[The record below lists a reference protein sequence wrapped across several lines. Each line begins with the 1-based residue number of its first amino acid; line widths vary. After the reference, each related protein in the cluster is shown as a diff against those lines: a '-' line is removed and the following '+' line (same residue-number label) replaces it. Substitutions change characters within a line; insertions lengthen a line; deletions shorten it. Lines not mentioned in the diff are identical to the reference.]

1 MGFTLHNE
9 DCLTGMN
16 RIADGSIDLILTDL
30 PYGVTGCAWDKV
42 LPMDELFRQY
52 NRIIT
57 DHGAIILTATQPFAT
72 DLINANRKY
81 FRYDI
86 VWEKNSPVG
95 FANSHKMPLRSH
107 ELILVFYKHL
117 PTYNPQGLLLLDKPK
132 VKKPLQLTGKDYVYD
147 MNTLNKE
154 HTTKYTNYPRSVIR
168 YCNVNYGNVHPTQKP
183 LDLFEYLIL
192 TYTNTGDTVLDSCM
206 GSGTTG
212 VACKRTGRN
221 FIGYETDARYFEIAR
236 DRINET

>member
-132 VKKPLQLTGKDYVYD
+132 VNKIKPITGKDYVYD

-192 TYTNTGDTVLDSCM
+192 TYTSAGDTVLDSCM

-212 VACKRTGRN
+212 VACRRAGRN
-221 FIGYETDARYFEIAR
+221 FVGFETDERYFEIAR
-236 DRINET
+236 DRINN